1 MVINQA
7 QLLRAVPNLY
17 KPRLDEFVASFNMY
31 AIHFDIDSTKRVV
44 HYLSQ
49 VFHESGNLRYVEE
62 IASGAAYDTGK
73 LAERLGN
80 TPEKDGDGQKYKGRG
95 YIQLTGFRNY
105 QNFNQSD
112 MCTED
117 VVNHPEKVAK
127 YPLNQVASMWFW
139 QTNGL
144 NEIADRDDGGSAG
157 EDIVKKITKRVN
169 GGTNGLSNRMYLYRR
184 FKKEF
189 GLGK

>member
-1 MVINQA
+1 MTTINQA

-17 KPRLDEFVASFNMY
+17 KPRLDEFVASFNMF
-31 AIHFDIDSTKRVV
+31 AIHFGIDNTKRIV

-49 VFHESGNLRYVEE
+49 CFHESGNLRYVEE

-95 YIQLTGFRNY
+95 FVQLTGFANY
-105 QNFNQSD
+105 SAFNKSD

-117 VVNHPEKVAK
+117 VVSHPEKVAQ

-139 QTNGL
+139 ERNGL
-144 NEIADRDDGGSAG
+144 SKIADSDDGGSAG
-157 EDIVKKITKRVN
+157 EEIVKKITKRVN
-169 GGTNGLSNRMYLYRR
+169 GGYNGLSNRLYLYRR

-189 GLGK
+189 GL

>member
-7 QLLRAVPNLY
+7 QLLRAVPGLY
-17 KPRLDEFVASFNMY
+17 KARLDEFVASFNMY
-31 AIHFDIDSTKRVV
+31 AVHFGIDTTKRVV
-44 HYLSQ
+44 HYLCQ

-62 IASGAAYDTGK
+62 IASGAAYDTGS

-95 YIQLTGFRNY
+95 FIQLTGTTNY
-105 QNFNQSD
+105 SNFNKSD
-112 MCTED
+112 LCTKD
-117 VVNHPEKVAK
+117 VMTHPEKVAL

-139 QTNGL
+139 HTNGL
-144 NEIADRDDGGSAG
+144 NTIADSDDGGSAG
-157 EDIVKKITKRVN
+157 EEIVKKITRRVN
-169 GGTNGLSNRMYLYRR
+169 GGTNGLSNRLYLYRR

-189 GLGK
+189 GL